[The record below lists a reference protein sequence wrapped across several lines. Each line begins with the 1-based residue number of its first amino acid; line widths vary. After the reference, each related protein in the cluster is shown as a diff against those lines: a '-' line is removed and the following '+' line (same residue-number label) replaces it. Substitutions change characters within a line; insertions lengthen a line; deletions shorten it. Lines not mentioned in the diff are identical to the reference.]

1 MCVIK
6 FLENRFEDLTHAMVN
21 FNIEAFTSK
30 DTLLDP
36 NKHNLVKFLLL
47 RSNISGMSFS
57 KLDFNR
63 ALGSRRTGHSQK

>member
-6 FLENRFEDLTHAMVN
+6 FLENRFEDLTNAMVN
-21 FNIEAFTSK
+21 FNMETFTSK

-47 RSNISGMSFS
+47 RSDIAGMSVA
-57 KLDFNR
+57 KLDFSR
-63 ALGSRRTGHSQK
+63 ALGSYRTGHSQI

>member
-6 FLENRFEDLTHAMVN
+6 FLENRFEDLTNVMVN
-21 FNIEAFTSK
+21 FNMETFTSR

-47 RSNISGMSFS
+47 RSDISGMSVS
-57 KLDFNR
+57 KLDFSR
-63 ALGSRRTGHSQK
+63 ALGSRRTGHSQI